1 MCVLTRAPV
10 TLEGRILVVDL
21 CPADGGAA
29 TLCRLLRQSTLFSP
43 DVRQISSDPARRS
56 TLTQAL
62 IDCRREFSP
71 SIVFLVS
78 SPAGGDAAG
87 LVRELNGIFEC
98 GVFAIIDTR
107 GPQETVALLQAG
119 AIDVLSPPLAS
130 RDLLPRVWR
139 QLDYAARRRVDT
151 YALAEHFGLRSLIGQ
166 AHDFLVAVRKIPVAA
181 KCDAGVLLAG
191 ETGTG
196 KELFARAV
204 HYLSARATRPFI
216 SVNCGAIPTDLIEN
230 ELFGHSAGAYTGAN
244 ASHAGV
250 VAESEGGTLFLDEI
264 DSLPLLAQVKLLRFL
279 QDREFRP
286 LGGSRTRKADVRVI
300 AATNTNLEEAL
311 NTGRLRRDLYY
322 RLNVFPIH
330 LPPLR
335 ERRRDI
341 ALLAAHFLQK
351 YATEFDKP
359 VTAIDADA
367 MIALTSY
374 DWPGNV
380 RELEHIV
387 QRAVL
392 LCEGAFLR
400 SVDIVLPVATA
411 RRPLSF
417 REAKA
422 REVAQ
427 FERRYLT
434 DLLELHAGN
443 ISRAAR
449 AAQKN
454 RRAFFELLRKHG
466 LSRTNQRVV

>member
-1 MCVLTRAPV
+1 M

-21 CPADGGAA
+21 VPADGGAT

-43 DVRQISSDPARRS
+43 DIRQISVEPSKRS
-56 TLTQAL
+56 ALKQTLA
-62 IDCRREFSP
+62 DCRLTFSP
-71 SIVFLVS
+71 SIAFLVS
-78 SPAGGDAAG
+78 SPAVAGDVAG
-87 LVRELNGIFEC
+87 LLRDLNDVFEC
-98 GVFAIIDTR
+98 GVFAVMDTR

-119 AIDVLSPPLAS
+119 AVDVLSPPLAS

-151 YALAEHFGLRSLIGQ
+151 YALAEQFGLRSLIGQ
-166 AHDFLVAVRKIPVAA
+166 GHDFLAAVRKIPVAA
-181 KCDAGVLLAG
+181 KCDAGVLLVG

-196 KELFARAV
+196 KELFARAI

-216 SVNCGAIPTDLIEN
+216 SVNCGAIPTDLMEN
-230 ELFGHSAGAYTGAN
+230 ELFGHAAGAYTGAN
-244 ASHAGV
+244 GSRAGV

-286 LGGSRTRKADVRVI
+286 LGSTRTRKADVRVV
-300 AATNTNLEEAL
+300 AATNTDLEEAL

-322 RLNVFPIH
+322 RLNVFPIQ

-335 ERRRDI
+335 ERRRDV

-351 YATEFDKP
+351 YVAEFDKP
-359 VTAIDADA
+359 VTAIDPDA
-367 MIALTSY
+367 MLALTNY

-392 LCEGAFLR
+392 LCEGPFIRLG
-400 SVDIVLPVATA
+400 DIALPVATA

-422 REVAQ
+422 REVEQ

-454 RRAFFELLRKHG
+454 RRAFFELLRKYG
-466 LSRTNQRVV
+466 LSRTNQRTV